1 MPIRSR
7 RVGIPFHVAEGNG
20 EQHHVGI
27 RIWLIGPDNEGAL
40 FAWPYLLFVLS
51 VGRTAGKPR

>member
-27 RIWLIGPDNEGAL
+27 RIWLIGPDNEGL
-40 FAWPYLLFVLS
+40 FLH
-51 VGRTAGKPR
+51 GRTYCLFCR